1 MSSKSR
7 LLATGALM
15 GGENRPPA
23 GGFLAAMMRPQ
34 GSRELR
40 PGDPDYDRALSAVA
54 RAQAGGASEPHK

>member
-23 GGFLAAMMRPQ
+23 GGFLAAMMRPK
-34 GSRELR
+34 GAGEVL

-54 RAQAGGASEPHK
+54 RAQAGRASEPRK